1 MSDKEKPSNSSSS
14 SSSADK
20 EKKPAD
26 TKKDDKKDSKEKK
39 EKEDAEKS
47 DESLERSHYAM
58 ELVVVHPLVL
68 LSVVDH
74 YTRVAKDTNK
84 RVVGVLLGEVYKG
97 KADVTNS
104 YAVPFEEDPKDPTIW
119 YIDRQYHE
127 DMFAMFKKVN
137 AREKVLG
144 WYSTGPKI
152 RPADLEINEM
162 FRAYT
167 SDPILVIV
175 DVNPK
180 SDLEIPTQAY
190 VSVESKPEESSE
202 SRRTFQHVLSEI
214 GAYEAEEVG
223 VEHLLRNIRD
233 TTESSMSDQVRAKIS
248 SLKGLR
254 NRLQD
259 MAKYIDNVIDGKLPL
274 NHQILYNLQ
283 DIFNLMPD
291 LNVESLRQS
300 FTINTNDNMMTIYI
314 GSLVR
319 SICAL
324 HDLINNKIANKTAEA
339 EEGKT
344 EAEKRAERKKAQEE
358 EEEKKRKAAKEEEEK
373 KAKKAGASKNK
384 KDEF

>member
-1 MSDKEKPSNSSSS
+1 MSDPKQTDKAAAAA
-14 SSSADK
+14 SSSA
-20 EKKPAD
+20 EV
-26 TKKDDKKDSKEKK
+26 DKKDSKEEKK
-39 EKEDAEKS
+39 DVEEG
-47 DESLERSHYAM
+47 LERSAYSM
-58 ELVVVHPLVL
+58 EMVVVHPLVL

-104 YAVPFEEDPKDPTIW
+104 YAVPFEEDPKDPSIW
-119 YIDRQYHE
+119 YVDRQYHE
-127 DMFAMFKKVN
+127 DMYAMFKKVN

-152 RPADLEINEM
+152 RPADIEINEM

-167 SDPILVIV
+167 TDPILCIV

-180 SDLEIPTQAY
+180 GELEIPTQAY
-190 VSVESKPEESSE
+190 VSVESKPSDASV
-202 SRRTFQHVLSEI
+202 SRRAFQHVLSEV

-233 TTESSMSDQVRAKIS
+233 TTESSMTDQVRAKVS
-248 SLKGLR
+248 SLKALR

-259 MAKYIDNVIDGKLPL
+259 MASYLSKVQAGQLPV
-274 NHQILYNLQ
+274 NHSILYNLQ
-283 DIFNLMPD
+283 DMFNLMPD
-291 LNVESLRQS
+291 LAIAQVAAA
-300 FTINTNDNMMTIYI
+300 FTVNTNDNMMSIYVS
-314 GSLVR
+314 SLIR

-324 HDLINNKIANKTAEA
+324 HDLINNKIVNKISEI

-344 EAEKRAERKKAQEE
+344 EAEKKEEAQAKLAKIAEEKAAEKAA
-358 EEEKKRKAAKEEEEK
+358 EEKKKKDKEEAGKGK
-373 KAKKAGASKNK
+373 KKKPV
-384 KDEF
+384 DD

>member
-1 MSDKEKPSNSSSS
+1 MSDPKQTDKKAAAA
-14 SSSADK
+14 SSSA
-20 EKKPAD
+20 EV
-26 TKKDDKKDSKEKK
+26 DKKDSKEEKK
-39 EKEDAEKS
+39 DVEEG
-47 DESLERSHYAM
+47 LERSAYSM
-58 ELVVVHPLVL
+58 EMVVVHPLVL

-104 YAVPFEEDPKDPTIW
+104 YAVPFEEDPKDPSIW
-119 YIDRQYHE
+119 YVDRQYHE
-127 DMFAMFKKVN
+127 DMYAMFKKVN

-152 RPADLEINEM
+152 RPADIEINEM

-167 SDPILVIV
+167 TDPILCIV

-180 SDLEIPTQAY
+180 GELEIPTQAY
-190 VSVESKPEESSE
+190 VSVESKPSDASV
-202 SRRTFQHVLSEI
+202 SRRAFQHVLSEV

-233 TTESSMSDQVRAKIS
+233 TTESSMTDQVRAKVS
-248 SLKGLR
+248 SLKALR

-259 MAKYIDNVIDGKLPL
+259 MASYLSKVQAGQLPV
-274 NHQILYNLQ
+274 NHSILYNLQ
-283 DIFNLMPD
+283 DMFNLMPD
-291 LNVESLRQS
+291 LAIAQVAAA
-300 FTINTNDNMMTIYI
+300 FTVNTNDNMMSIYVS
-314 GSLVR
+314 SLIR

-324 HDLINNKIANKTAEA
+324 HDLINNKIVNKISEI

-344 EAEKRAERKKAQEE
+344 EAEKKEEAQAKLAKIAEEKAAEKAA
-358 EEEKKRKAAKEEEEK
+358 EEKKKKDKEEAGKGK
-373 KAKKAGASKNK
+373 KKKPV
-384 KDEF
+384 DD

>member
-1 MSDKEKPSNSSSS
+1 MSDKDDKAKSGSSSS
-14 SSSADK
+14 SKSSSNDKAEKKTDDSKKKDDEESSADGGGASS
-20 EKKPAD
+20 AD
-26 TKKDDKKDSKEKK
+26 GP
-39 EKEDAEKS
+39 
-47 DESLERSHYAM
+47 ERSAYNM

-84 RVVGVLLGEVYKG
+84 RVVGVLLGEVSKG

-104 YAVPFEEDPKDPTIW
+104 YALPFEEDPRDPTIW

-152 RPADLEINEM
+152 RPADIEINEM
-162 FRAYT
+162 FRAYCA
-167 SDPILVIV
+167 DPILVIV

-180 SDLEIPTQAY
+180 GDTEIPTQSY
-190 VSVESKPEESSE
+190 VSVEARPEESSR
-202 SRRTFQHVLSEI
+202 SRRVFQHVLSEI

-223 VEHLLRNIRD
+223 VEHLLRNIID
-233 TTESSMSDQVRAKIS
+233 TTESSMSDQVKAKVA

-254 NRLQD
+254 NRLMEMSQYVD
-259 MAKYIDNVIDGKLPL
+259 RVIDGTLPI
-274 NHQILYNLQ
+274 NHSILYNLQ

-291 LNVESLRQS
+291 LGPITQS
-300 FTINTNDNMMTIYI
+300 FTINTNDNMMTIYVA
-314 GSLVR
+314 SLIR

-324 HDLINNKIANKTAEA
+324 HDLINNKIMNKQHEL

-344 EAEKRAERKKAQEE
+344 EKEKR
-358 EEEKKRKAAKEEEEK
+358 EEKARKEKEEEEK
-373 KAKKAGASKNK
+373 KKKEKEEEEKKIRDKTGHKNK
-384 KDEF
+384 KDDF

>member
-1 MSDKEKPSNSSSS
+1 MSDQKPDSASAPAAKA
-14 SSSADK
+14 ADK
-20 EKKPAD
+20 PGDKS
-26 TKKDDKKDSKEKK
+26 KDASKDKKDEP
-39 EKEDAEKS
+39 ERV
-47 DESLERSHYAM
+47 DEALERSNYAM

-68 LSVVDH
+68 LSIVDH

-97 KADVTNS
+97 KADITNS
-104 YAVPFEEDPKDPTIW
+104 YAVPFEEDPKDPSIW
-119 YIDRQYHE
+119 YVDRQYHE

-167 SDPILVIV
+167 ADPILVIV
-175 DVNPK
+175 DVNPRG
-180 SDLEIPTQAY
+180 DLEIPTQAY
-190 VSVESKPEESSE
+190 VSVESKPEESSV
-202 SRRTFQHVLSEI
+202 SRRTFQHVLSEV

-233 TTESSMSDQVRAKIS
+233 TTESSLADQVRAKVS
-248 SLKGLR
+248 SLKALR
-254 NRLQD
+254 NRLADVASYLTRVQ
-259 MAKYIDNVIDGKLPL
+259 AGSLPV

-291 LNVESLRQS
+291 LALKELSAA
-300 FTINTNDNMMTIYI
+300 FTTNTNDNMMTIYI
-314 GSLVR
+314 SSLVR

-324 HDLINNKIANKTAEA
+324 HDLIKSVSTPCR
-339 EEGKT
+339 GLLV
-344 EAEKRAERKKAQEE
+344 
-358 EEEKKRKAAKEEEEK
+358 
-373 KAKKAGASKNK
+373 
-384 KDEF
+384 

>member
-1 MSDKEKPSNSSSS
+1 MSEQKQNDKAAA
-14 SSSADK
+14 SASVTKGD
-20 EKKPAD
+20 AA
-26 TKKDDKKDSKEKK
+26 KKDDGKKDADKKDESKEV
-39 EKEDAEKS
+39 DA
-47 DESLERSHYAM
+47 LARSHYAC

-84 RVVGVLLGEVYKG
+84 RVVGVLLGELYKG
-97 KADVTNS
+97 KADITNS
-104 YAVPFEEDPKDPTIW
+104 YAVPFEEDPKDPNVW
-119 YIDRQYHE
+119 YVDRQYHE

-152 RPADLEINEM
+152 RPADIEINEM
-162 FRAYT
+162 FRSYT
-167 SDPILVIV
+167 ADPILVIV

-180 SDLEIPTQAY
+180 GDLEIPTQAY
-190 VSVESKPEESSE
+190 VSVESKPEDSSV
-202 SRRTFQHVLSEI
+202 SRRAFQHVLSEV

-233 TTESSMSDQVRAKIS
+233 TTESSMSDQVRAKVQ
-248 SLKGLR
+248 SLKALR

-259 MAKYIDNVIDGKLPL
+259 IAQYLSRVQGGKLPV

-283 DIFNLMPD
+283 DMFNLMPD
-291 LNVESLRQS
+291 LQVKEVQQA
-300 FTINTNDNMMTIYI
+300 FTTNTNDNMMTIYI
-314 GSLVR
+314 SSLIR

-324 HDLINNKIANKTAEA
+324 HDLINNKIVNKAQEV

-344 EAEKRAERKKAQEE
+344 EAEKKAERQKKLEE
-358 EEEKKRKAAKEEEEK
+358 EEEKKRKAKEEEEK
-373 KAKKAGASKNK
+373 KKKAKEEAGKGK
-384 KDEF
+384 KKKADDF

>member
-1 MSDKEKPSNSSSS
+1 MSDPKQTDKAAAAA
-14 SSSADK
+14 SSSA
-20 EKKPAD
+20 EV
-26 TKKDDKKDSKEKK
+26 DKKDSKEEKK
-39 EKEDAEKS
+39 DVEEG
-47 DESLERSHYAM
+47 LERSAYSM
-58 ELVVVHPLVL
+58 EMVVVHPLVL

-104 YAVPFEEDPKDPTIW
+104 YAVPFEEDPKDPSIW
-119 YIDRQYHE
+119 YVDRQYHE
-127 DMFAMFKKVN
+127 DMYAMFKKVN

-152 RPADLEINEM
+152 RPADIEINEM

-167 SDPILVIV
+167 TDPILCFV

-180 SDLEIPTQAY
+180 GELEIPTQAY
-190 VSVESKPEESSE
+190 VSVESKPSDASV
-202 SRRTFQHVLSEI
+202 SRRAFQHVLSEV

-233 TTESSMSDQVRAKIS
+233 TTESSMTDQVRAKVS
-248 SLKGLR
+248 SLKALR

-259 MAKYIDNVIDGKLPL
+259 MASYLSKVQAGQLPV
-274 NHQILYNLQ
+274 NHSILYNLQ
-283 DIFNLMPD
+283 DMFNLMPD
-291 LNVESLRQS
+291 LAIAQVAAA
-300 FTINTNDNMMTIYI
+300 FTVNTNDNMMSIYVS
-314 GSLVR
+314 SLIR

-324 HDLINNKIANKTAEA
+324 HDLINNKIVNKISEI

-344 EAEKRAERKKAQEE
+344 EAEKKEEAQAKLAKIAEEKAAEKAA
-358 EEEKKRKAAKEEEEK
+358 EEKKKKDKEEAGKGK
-373 KAKKAGASKNK
+373 KKKPV
-384 KDEF
+384 DD